1 MADSN
6 SKGRRLKDLIEAPD
20 ILISPGLFDGYS
32 ARLVESRGFKVE
44 RFLGRVYQNATL
56 AIRTAA

>member
-32 ARLVESRGFKVE
+32 ARLVESRGFKTGGGCGAG
-44 RFLGRVYQNATL
+44 L
-56 AIRTAA
+56 